1 MNFQLKLVWKY
12 YALFLL
18 HCIWP
23 PGTEAYCQIN
33 LTDSVQVGITRHYW
47 VNYTVGSKYQW
58 SIDGNLFEEK
68 AERISICW
76 QQVGVFNLEVR
87 EINMNGCAGAPSALS
102 VVVSNELADGSS
114 LPFILPNAFTP
125 NGDGLNDEFHPVILV
140 NSFNIDDYCMMIF
153 NKRGQLLFESSDIR
167 KGWDGNFNL
176 QRSPTGIYLVKVHY
190 SPAGS
195 SAKRVM
201 HSRVVLLR

>member
-12 YALFLL
+12 YVLFLL
-18 HCIWP
+18 YCIWP

-47 VNYTVGSKYQW
+47 VNYTVGSTYQW

-76 QQVGVFNLEVR
+76 QQVGVFNLEVK
-87 EINMNGCAGAPSALS
+87 EISSNGCEGIPVAIF
-102 VVVSNELADGSS
+102 VVVSQIIVDNARH
-114 LPFILPNAFTP
+114 PFMLPNAFTP
-125 NGDGLNDEFHPVILV
+125 DGDGLNDEFHPIIFL
-140 NSFNIDDYCMMIF
+140 NSINIDNYCMMIF

-167 KGWDGNFNL
+167 KGWDGNFNG
-176 QRSPTGIYLVKVHY
+176 QRSPIGTYLVKVLY
-190 SPAGS
+190 SPAGL

-201 HSRVVLLR
+201 HCRVVLLR